1 MFPNTLTKAKPL
13 KHGKNTTQNTTIH
26 NMTFL
31 ELAQQVLK
39 EAGKPL
45 SSTEI
50 WELAIKKGYDNA
62 LNSKGKTPGATL
74 GAQIYV
80 NAKSKPDSVFAKT
93 DTRPKRFYLKA
104 MAHQLDL
111 KVVVDEELVEDKPD
125 LSSKKYLEKDLH
137 KYLSYFARHE
147 FGCYTKTINHTVS
160 NKKEFGGWVHP
171 DMVGCTFYME
181 DWKPEVFDFSK
192 ALGVRGVILYS
203 FEIKRELSFSNL
215 RESFFQCVSNSS
227 WANEAYLVTAKI
239 SDNKDF
245 FDELSRL
252 CVSFGIGVIELD
264 LNNIDDSEV
273 IIRSQYKANLDLE
286 TINKIAM
293 NNDFKAFL
301 ENVKIDLN
309 SKKIHQKEYD
319 LVADIEQLK

>member
-1 MFPNTLTKAKPL
+1 
-13 KHGKNTTQNTTIH
+13 
-26 NMTFL
+26 MTFL
-31 ELAQQVLK
+31 ELAKRVLE

-50 WELAIKKGYDNA
+50 WDVAVKKGYDKA

-80 NAKSKPDSVFAKT
+80 NSKSKPDSIFGKT

-104 MAHQLDL
+104 MANQLDL
-111 KVVVDEELVEDKPD
+111 KVIVDEELLESKPE
-125 LSSKKYLEKDLH
+125 LNSKKYLEKDLH

-147 FGCYTKTINHTVS
+147 FGCYTKTIKHHIS

-203 FEIKRELSFSNL
+203 FEIKRELNFGNL

-227 WANEAYLVTAKI
+227 WANEAYLVAAKI
-239 SDNKDF
+239 SDNEDF

-252 CVSFGIGVIELD
+252 CASFGIGVIELGLKD
-264 LNNIDDSEV
+264 INDSEV
-273 IIRSQYKANLDLE
+273 IIRSQHRANLDLE

-293 NNDFKAFL
+293 NNDFKTFL

-319 LVADIEQLK
+319 IIEDIENLKI

>member
-1 MFPNTLTKAKPL
+1 
-13 KHGKNTTQNTTIH
+13 
-26 NMTFL
+26 MTFL
-31 ELAQQVLK
+31 ELAQRVLK

-50 WELAIKKGYDNA
+50 WELAVKNGYDKA

-80 NAKSKPDSVFAKT
+80 NAKGNPDSVFAKT

-104 MAHQLDL
+104 MAGQLDL
-111 KVVVDEELVEDKPD
+111 KRVADEELIADKPE
-125 LSSKKYLEKDLH
+125 LGTKKYLEKDLH

-147 FGCYTKTINHTVS
+147 FGCYTKTINHAVS

-203 FEIKRELSFSNL
+203 FEIKRELNFSNL

-227 WANEAYLVTAKI
+227 WANEAYLVTAKV
-239 SDNKDF
+239 SDNEDF

-252 CVSFGIGVIELD
+252 CASFGIGIIELD
-264 LNNIDDSEV
+264 LKDIENSEV
-273 IIRSQYKANLDLE
+273 IIQSQHRANLDLE

-293 NNDFKAFL
+293 NSDFKIFL

-309 SKKIHQKEYD
+309 SKKIHPKEYD
-319 LVADIEQLK
+319 LVVNIEQLKSN